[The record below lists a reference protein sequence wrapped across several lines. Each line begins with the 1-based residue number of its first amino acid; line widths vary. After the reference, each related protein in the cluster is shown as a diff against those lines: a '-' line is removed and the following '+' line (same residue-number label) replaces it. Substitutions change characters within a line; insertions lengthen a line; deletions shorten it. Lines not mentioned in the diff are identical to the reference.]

1 MAAYFETP
9 ILCAYSV
16 STSGF
21 DSRPTQF
28 SLSERL
34 AMLMAMDMLGR
45 SAGSPGCVDAEGF
58 SRAQDGASH
67 FAATKARYFNSLILG
82 SSSSVISLPSL
93 PSSSIIVAASKS
105 SSTSARRMPW

>member
-1 MAAYFETP
+1 
-9 ILCAYSV
+9 
-16 STSGF
+16 
-21 DSRPTQF
+21 
-28 SLSERL
+28 
-34 AMLMAMDMLGR
+34 MLMANGYVGALGR
-45 SAGSPGCVDAEGF
+45 VAGSRGRDGETEG

-82 SSSSVISLPSL
+82 SSSSVMSLPSL

>member
-1 MAAYFETP
+1 
-9 ILCAYSV
+9 
-16 STSGF
+16 
-21 DSRPTQF
+21 
-28 SLSERL
+28 
-34 AMLMAMDMLGR
+34 MLMAMDMLGR
-45 SAGSPGCVDAEGF
+45 SAGSPGRVDVTECF